1 MDKLMDFIDLKEQQ
15 KLIRKN
21 IDTRISNVLNHGQY
35 IQGPE
40 VKELEKELSYF
51 SGSEYVLCCSSGTD
65 ALLLGL
71 IALGLK
77 PNEGVIVPSFTFAS
91 TAETV
96 CMLGAVPFFSDVK
109 LDSYN
114 ICEQSVLKCIDES
127 RNLGIKVKGI
137 ISVGLFGQPCDMDKI
152 KDLAKTNDLW
162 ILDDAAQSF
171 GSTYKN
177 KLSGNLSEI
186 TATSFFPAKPL
197 GCYGDGGALFT
208 NEEHFY
214 KIAYSSHLHGMGS
227 KKYEYD
233 RIGMNGRIDTIQ
245 AAILLEKLKIFKSEL
260 NLRNEI
266 AQQYKNKF
274 LDLKTNIKLPTV
286 IPDATSSWAQFT
298 IQLPIKYDRTKF
310 QIKMKEKNI
319 PTAIYYPIPLHCQK
333 PYKNFP
339 ISSDDLENTNYLSK
353 CVVSLPMH
361 PYLSSE
367 NINYISETVNEI
379 IHN

>member
-1 MDKLMDFIDLKEQQ
+1 MDFIDLKEQQ

-40 VKELEKELSYF
+40 VKELEKELSDF

-114 ICEQSVLKCIDES
+114 ICEQSVLKCINES
-127 RNLGIKVKGI
+127 KKLGIQVKGI

>member
-1 MDKLMDFIDLKEQQ
+1 MDFIDLKEQQ

-177 KLSGNLSEI
+177 KISGNLSEI

-227 KKYEYD
+227 NKYEYD

-367 NINYISETVNEI
+367 NINYISEIVNEI